1 MTDMSRGFKA
11 LVACAA
17 TVWLASCS
25 EEERV
30 HATWAEVSRE
40 VEISLLGLEES
51 IDWEREMAL
60 VSEEAFLEGAASE
73 AGTDLATLDEATRL
87 ELDPELKVI
96 RVIARDQD
104 EDTATRYAEA
114 VATALKLARL
124 QSEMNLVTPGVAEDG
139 TLESDRMTYEKAKK
153 ALEEEAAKDGVLY
166 QKGE

>member
-1 MTDMSRGFKA
+1 
-11 LVACAA
+11 
-17 TVWLASCS
+17 
-25 EEERV
+25 
-30 HATWAEVSRE
+30 VSRE

-60 VSEEAFLEGAASE
+60 VSEEVFLEVAASE

-124 QSEMNLVTPGVAEDG
+124 QSEMNLVTPGVADDD
-139 TLESDRMTYEKAKK
+139 TLETDRMTYEKAKK

-166 QKGE
+166 EKGK

>member
-1 MTDMSRGFKA
+1 
-11 LVACAA
+11 
-17 TVWLASCS
+17 
-25 EEERV
+25 
-30 HATWAEVSRE
+30 
-40 VEISLLGLEES
+40 
-51 IDWEREMAL
+51 MAL

-124 QSEMNLVTPGVAEDG
+124 QGGDEFGHTRGG
-139 TLESDRMTYEKAKK
+139 
-153 ALEEEAAKDGVLY
+153 
-166 QKGE
+166 